1 MPPHEPSSL
10 IRRDRDPLSLASA
23 GAGRG
28 AKKELCRLSKANPSS
43 GRDGAEPALRENGSC
58 SRDTVLAT
66 AASKND
72 SNRSSLTVSV
82 INFTLLSSSVTFIG
96 CFPC

>member
-28 AKKELCRLSKANPSS
+28 AKKELCGLSKANPSS
-43 GRDGAEPALRENGSC
+43 GRDGAEPALRENG
-58 SRDTVLAT
+58 
-66 AASKND
+66 
-72 SNRSSLTVSV
+72 
-82 INFTLLSSSVTFIG
+82 
-96 CFPC
+96 